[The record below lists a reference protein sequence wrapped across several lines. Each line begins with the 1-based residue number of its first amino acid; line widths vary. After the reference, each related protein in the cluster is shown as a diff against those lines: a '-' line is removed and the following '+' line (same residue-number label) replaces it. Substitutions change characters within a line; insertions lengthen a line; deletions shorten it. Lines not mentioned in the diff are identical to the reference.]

1 MQDLTAASTTTST
14 PTATAAKRLVT
25 RPTSPA
31 HAASDRQ
38 AIRIDGT
45 DSGSASKEEQA
56 MLDVE
61 LIRRDFP
68 ILQRMI
74 HNKPLVYLD
83 NAATSQKP
91 LAVTDAIVEYYH
103 GHNANVH
110 RSIHT
115 LGDEATTR
123 YEEAREKTRRF
134 INAPTAQSIVFT
146 SNATEAINLV
156 AYAWGS
162 QHVKE
167 GDEIVLSVMEH
178 HSNLIPWQMLA
189 QATGVTLRFIDIDD
203 EGLLRWDD
211 VQRLIGEKTKLVALT
226 QMSNVLGTINPIRE
240 IGKIA
245 HAYGAL
251 MLVDGAQSVPHMP
264 VDVQELDCDFL
275 AFSSHKMLG
284 PMGVGVL
291 YARPAVLENMGPF
304 LGGGHMISH
313 VELEEATYNVAPWR
327 WEAGTPNI
335 GGVVA
340 FGVAIDYLEGLG
352 MDAVRQHDVELL
364 DYAIRTLEK
373 IRGVTLYGPR
383 NACMRGGALAFNF
396 EDIHGHDVASVLDY
410 QGIAVRAGHHCA
422 QPLMKRLGV
431 EATARASFYVYNRR
445 EEVDALAD
453 GIRELEKLFGEGLCA
468 LPRPAPPNSGGLLI
482 IDPSS
487 RRPVSPSTS
496 DRLGAHWRR

>member
-1 MQDLTAASTTTST
+1 L
-14 PTATAAKRLVT
+14 
-25 RPTSPA
+25 
-31 HAASDRQ
+31 
-38 AIRIDGT
+38 
-45 DSGSASKEEQA
+45 GSASKEEQA

-123 YEEAREKTRRF
+123 YEMAREKTRRF
-134 INAPTAQSIVFT
+134 INAPAVEGIVFT
-146 SNATEAINLV
+146 HNATEAINLV
-156 AYAWGS
+156 AHAWGR
-162 QHVKE
+162 QNVRE

-178 HSNLIPWQMLA
+178 HSNLVPWQMLA
-189 QATGVTLRFIDIDD
+189 QETGATLRFIDIDD

-264 VDVQELDCDFL
+264 VDVQELDCDLL

-284 PMGVGVL
+284 PMGVGIL
-291 YARPAVLENMGPF
+291 YARPAVLESMGPF

-313 VELEEATYNVAPWR
+313 VELHEATYNVAPWR
-327 WEAGTPNI
+327 WEAGTPDI

-352 MDAVRQHDVELL
+352 MEAVRQHDVDLM
-364 DYAIRTLEK
+364 DYAIRTLER
-373 IRGVTLYGPR
+373 IPDITVYGPR
-383 NACMRGGALAFNF
+383 DASKRGGALAFNY
-396 EDIHGHDVASVLDY
+396 ENIHSRDVATVLDY
-410 QGIAVRAGHHCA
+410 RGIAVRAGHHCA
-422 QPLMKRLGV
+422 QPLLKRLGV

-445 EEVDALAD
+445 EEIDALAD
-453 GIRELEKLFGEGLCA
+453 GIRELEGFFGEGVCS

-487 RRPVSPSTS
+487 RTPVPPSTS
-496 DRLGAHWRR
+496 DRLGPSWRT

>member
-1 MQDLTAASTTTST
+1 MIKSVETDFRNPRQRGKDKGISIL
-14 PTATAAKRLVT
+14 KR
-25 RPTSPA
+25 RES
-31 HAASDRQ
+31 R
-38 AIRIDGT
+38 
-45 DSGSASKEEQA
+45 A
-56 MLDVE
+56 MFNVE
-61 LIRRDFP
+61 LVRRDFP
-68 ILQRMI
+68 ILQRTV
-74 HNKPLVYLD
+74 HNRPLVYLD

-91 LAVTDAIVEYYH
+91 LAVTDAIVEYYQ

-123 YEEAREKTRRF
+123 YEMAREKTRRF
-134 INAPTAQSIVFT
+134 INAPAVEGVVFT
-146 SNATEAINLV
+146 RNATEAINLV
-156 AYAWGS
+156 AHAWGR
-162 QHVKE
+162 QNVRE

-178 HSNLIPWQMLA
+178 HSNLVPWQMLA
-189 QATGVTLRFIDIDD
+189 QETGATLRFIDIDD
-203 EGLLRWDD
+203 EGLLRWED
-211 VQRLIGEKTKLVALT
+211 VQRLIGERTKLVALT

-240 IGKIA
+240 IAEAA

-264 VDVQELDCDFL
+264 VDVQDLDCDFL

-284 PMGVGVL
+284 PMGVGIL
-291 YARPAVLENMGPF
+291 YARPAILDSMPPF

-313 VELEEATYNVAPWR
+313 VGLEEATYNVAPWR
-327 WEAGTPNI
+327 FEAGTPDI
-335 GGVVA
+335 GGVVG
-340 FGVAIDYLEGLG
+340 FGAAIDYLEGLS
-352 MDAVRQHDVELL
+352 MEAVRQHDVELT
-364 DYAIRTLEK
+364 DYAMRALEQ
-373 IRGVTLYGPR
+373 IRGVTIYGSR
-383 NACMRGGALAFNF
+383 DASMRGGALAFNY
-396 EDIHGHDVASVLDY
+396 EDIHGHDVGTVLDS

-453 GIRELEKLFGEGLCA
+453 GIRELEKLFGEGICA

-487 RRPVSPSTS
+487 RMPVPPSTS

>member
-1 MQDLTAASTTTST
+1 
-14 PTATAAKRLVT
+14 
-25 RPTSPA
+25 
-31 HAASDRQ
+31 
-38 AIRIDGT
+38 
-45 DSGSASKEEQA
+45 

-123 YEEAREKTRRF
+123 FEEAREKTRRF
-134 INAPTAQSIVFT
+134 INAPTVQSIVFT
-146 SNATEAINLV
+146 RNATEAINLV
-156 AYAWGS
+156 AYAWGW

-240 IGKIA
+240 IGEIA

-264 VDVQELDCDFL
+264 VDVQKLDCDFL

-284 PMGVGVL
+284 PMGVGIL

-313 VELEEATYNVAPWR
+313 VELREATYNVAPWR
-327 WEAGTPNI
+327 WEAGTPDI
-335 GGVVA
+335 GGVFA

-352 MDAVRQHDVELL
+352 MEAVRQHDVDLM
-364 DYAIRTLEK
+364 DYAIGTLEK
-373 IRGVTLYGPR
+373 IPGITVYGPHD
-383 NACMRGGALAFNF
+383 ASKRGGALAFNY
-396 EDIHGHDVASVLDY
+396 ENIHSHDVATTLDY
-410 QGIAVRAGHHCA
+410 HGIAVRAGHHCA

-453 GIRELEKLFGEGLCA
+453 GIRELDTFCGGVCA
-468 LPRPAPPNSGGLLI
+468 MPRPAPPNSGGMLM

-487 RRPVSPSTS
+487 RKPLPPPTS
-496 DRLGAHWRR
+496 DRVGRSWRT